1 MTASSTTVR
10 LSGSDRPS
18 LRRHFTALG
27 DNDRRLRFGAR
38 LSDEG
43 IASYVEGLD
52 FERDGLFAVQDEAL
66 ELLAVVHVAI
76 EGESAELGLSVVER
90 ARAQGLGTVLFRRA
104 VTFLRN
110 RGTPEVFVHCLSE
123 NGAMMHLARKSGMR
137 IVYAGGESDGRL
149 AIEPAT
155 ADSFINEWLD
165 DQKGRT
171 VQALRRNARTAA
183 SLFRL
188 AEATTLSGIRP
199 RES

>member
-10 LSGSDRPS
+10 LSGTDRPS
-18 LRRHFTALG
+18 LRRHFTSLG

-43 IASYVEGLD
+43 LASYVEGLD
-52 FERDGLFAVQDEAL
+52 FDRDGLFAVQDEGL
-66 ELLAVVHVAI
+66 ELLAVAHVATA
-76 EGESAELGLSVVER
+76 GKSAELGLSVVES
-90 ARAQGLGTVLFRRA
+90 ARGRGLGTVLFRRA

-123 NGAMMHLARKSGMR
+123 NAAMMHLARKSGMR
-137 IVYAGGESDGRL
+137 IAYAGGESDGRL
-149 AIEPAT
+149 EIEPAT
-155 ADSFINEWLD
+155 ADSYINEWLD

-183 SLFRL
+183 AFFSLLDPSRQL
-188 AEATTLSGIRP
+188 
-199 RES
+199 

>member
-10 LSGSDRPS
+10 LHSADRPT
-18 LRRHFTALG
+18 LQRHFTSLG

-43 IASYVEGLD
+43 IESYVARLD

-66 ELLAVVHVAI
+66 ELLAVVHVAVT
-76 EGESAELGLSVVER
+76 GESAELGLSVVER
-90 ARAQGLGTVLFRRA
+90 ARGKGLGTVLFRRA

-137 IVYAGGESDGRL
+137 IVYSGGESDGRL

-171 VQALRRNARTAA
+171 VQALRKNAQAA
-183 SLFRL
+183 QSFFSML
-188 AEATTLSGIRP
+188 EP
-199 RES
+199 RSRS